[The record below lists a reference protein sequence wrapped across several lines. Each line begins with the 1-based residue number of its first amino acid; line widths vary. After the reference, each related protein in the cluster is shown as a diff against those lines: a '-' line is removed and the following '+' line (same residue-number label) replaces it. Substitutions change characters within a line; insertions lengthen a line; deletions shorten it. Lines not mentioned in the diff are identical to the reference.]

1 MAADQQIYKVMADN
15 IWATLP
21 EVFSN
26 VYPRLGGL
34 HKIMCFSVSVGKIM
48 VDCLLS
54 EIPKH
59 AFDGVEKMLPDKKF
73 P

>member
-1 MAADQQIYKVMADN
+1 MSWLITH
-15 IWATLP
+15 WLLH
-21 EVFSN
+21 VFSN
-26 VYPRLGGL
+26 GYPRLGGL
-34 HKIMCFSVSVGKIM
+34 HTSMSFSGSVGKII

-59 AFDGVEKMLPDKKF
+59 AFDGVDKMLSDKKF